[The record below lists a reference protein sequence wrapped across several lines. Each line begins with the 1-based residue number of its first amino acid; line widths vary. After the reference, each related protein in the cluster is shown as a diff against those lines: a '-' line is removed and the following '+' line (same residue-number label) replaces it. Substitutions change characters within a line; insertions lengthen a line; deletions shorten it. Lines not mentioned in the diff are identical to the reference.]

1 MVTTRFFF
9 FCLARNVYNSHPET
23 NKPPKNTDLF
33 CTFIVQERCFC
44 YSIAVS
50 SPLPIPHLPPS
61 LYFSHFCTPVK
72 CFVCCDF
79 PCGYLSGDSMPHPG
93 TGPQFP
99 RQLYNCFGCVP
110 NATGYR
116 GIIDVKR
123 NMYEMRRCGG
133 VHMVLYTASCK
144 AIYPFFNGSF
154 VISLNRSHMCRM
166 IFHNFDLP
174 VSQRN
179 NSTQCNPLNCA
190 VFTPFMSLSH
200 CRSMHNWVEFGDLTE
215 YNMSITMLIFF
226 FKI

>member
-1 MVTTRFFF
+1 
-9 FCLARNVYNSHPET
+9 
-23 NKPPKNTDLF
+23 
-33 CTFIVQERCFC
+33 
-44 YSIAVS
+44 
-50 SPLPIPHLPPS
+50 
-61 LYFSHFCTPVK
+61 
-72 CFVCCDF
+72 
-79 PCGYLSGDSMPHPG
+79 MPHPG

-166 IFHNFDLP
+166 IFHNFDLL

>member
-1 MVTTRFFF
+1 MHNSFSLKKKKIHIATM
-9 FCLARNVYNSHPET
+9 CLQFTLTH
-23 NKPPKNTDLF
+23 PKNANVPRMFSSSLD
-33 CTFIVQERCFC
+33 VQICQIHRFC
-44 YSIAVS
+44 YSVSVS

-61 LYFSHFCTPVK
+61 FYFSHFCTPVK

-133 VHMVLYTASCK
+133 VHMVPYTASCK
-144 AIYPFFNGSF
+144 AI
-154 VISLNRSHMCRM
+154 
-166 IFHNFDLP
+166 
-174 VSQRN
+174 
-179 NSTQCNPLNCA
+179 
-190 VFTPFMSLSH
+190 
-200 CRSMHNWVEFGDLTE
+200 
-215 YNMSITMLIFF
+215 
-226 FKI
+226 